1 MTQPN
6 LEFDIIRAP
15 EILEKLKNPAYAQN
29 LYAAWCNQEWQK
41 REVFPILSDT
51 TWSVSWRTAGGIV
64 ARLRGEGENY
74 MDYYCSGIHN
84 DDELLALGFVTEGV
98 VTDEIKQDLAKLNW
112 YLIPED
118 TNETI

>member
-74 MDYYCSGIHN
+74 MDYYCSGILN

>member
-41 REVFPILSDT
+41 REVFPILSNA

-64 ARLRGEGENY
+64 ARLRSEGENY
-74 MDYYCSGIHN
+74 MDYYCSGILN
-84 DDELLALGFVTEGV
+84 DDELLTLGFVTEGV
-98 VTDEIKQDLAKLNW
+98 VTDEIKQDLARLNW
-112 YLIPED
+112 YLVPED

>member
-74 MDYYCSGIHN
+74 MDYYCSGILN
-84 DDELLALGFVTEGV
+84 DDELLTLGFVTEGV